1 MLSKRQITNKVED
14 DLSSISD
21 LMSALMIIF
30 LFISISYM
38 QSVKAEKDRIEE
50 NQRRI
55 KKIAVAYQELQV
67 NLYDELYKEFKDD
80 LPKWKAT
87 IEKKTLSVRFEEPDV
102 LFATGSADI
111 SDRFQEILR
120 DFFPRYIRII
130 SSENYRK
137 SIEEIRIEGH
147 TSSEWNGNVSEED
160 AYFSNMSLSQDR
172 TRSALRFCLDLI
184 ENLSEREWARKFI
197 TANGL
202 SSSHPILASEQIED
216 KEKSRRV
223 EFRTRTKAEEKVVQL
238 IEEMDGI

>member
-1 MLSKRQITNKVED
+1 MLTSRKAANEAENDWI
-14 DLSSISD
+14 SISD

-30 LFISISYM
+30 LFIAVSYM
-38 QSVKAEKDRIEE
+38 HNIKAEKDRIEA

-55 KKIAVAYQELQV
+55 RKIAVAYQELQV

-87 IEKKTLSVRFEEPDV
+87 IDKKTLSVRFEEPEV
-102 LFATGSADI
+102 LFATGSAEI
-111 SDRFQEILR
+111 SDRFQEILGG
-120 DFFPRYIRII
+120 FFPRYIRII
-130 SSENYRK
+130 SSEKYRK

-160 AYFSNMSLSQDR
+160 AYFNNMSLSQDR
-172 TRSALRFCLDLI
+172 TRSSLRFCLDLI
-184 ENLSEREWARKFI
+184 ENLSKREWARKFI

-202 SSSHPILASEQIED
+202 SSSHPILKSEALED

-223 EFRTRTKAEEKVVQL
+223 EFRTRTKAEEKVVQI
-238 IEEMDGI
+238 IEEMEGI